1 MTNSA
6 ILEMMLATYNR
17 LSYTDKYIIGFPY
30 KGVVYYGFI
39 TADKLDRFFALGMA
53 SRGRGYI
60 IRFIPRNDQKLALLT
75 LAKMEPLMSAKYFD
89 TLVSESKYNR
99 GEIFEKLIT
108 EKMGQVWEKDSV
120 PFDKAGDIEIDGIP
134 YQIKF
139 ASASLASEKTLYNRE
154 KKLDKQAEM

>member
-6 ILEMMLATYNR
+6 VLEMMLAAYNR
-17 LSYTDKYIIGFPY
+17 LSYTDKYIIGFLY
-30 KGVVYYGFI
+30 KGIVYYGFI
-39 TADKLDRFFALGMA
+39 TADKLDRFFALGRA

-60 IRFIPRNDQKLALLT
+60 IRFIPRNGQKLALLT

-89 TLVSESKYNR
+89 TLCAESKYNR
-99 GEIFEKLIT
+99 GEVFEKLIT
-108 EKMGQVWEKDSV
+108 EKMGQTWEKDNV
-120 PFDKAGDIEIDGIP
+120 PFDKAGDIEIDGVP

-154 KKLDKQAEM
+154 KKLDKQAES